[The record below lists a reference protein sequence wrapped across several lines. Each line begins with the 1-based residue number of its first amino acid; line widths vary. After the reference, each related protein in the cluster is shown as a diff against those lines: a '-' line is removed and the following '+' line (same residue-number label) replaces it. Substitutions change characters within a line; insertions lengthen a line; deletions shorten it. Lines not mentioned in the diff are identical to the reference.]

1 MTAHPSEPLDIT
13 AQFDNGSWTGTLYPG
28 AGELVGAMRMR
39 GVARPFVTSVAA
51 QRCHERDGLLRALR
65 RIRRFVTSNHLRLFI
80 TTTFAHAPTVEN
92 AIGDMERFVRRCRY
106 RHDAFPFVWTL
117 ERGEQRGRLHG
128 HLLAPVG
135 LTATFEECW
144 PHGGV
149 HARVVGESLQE
160 MRNQAEYLAKSF
172 EDPVLPDQCYRVAKG
187 FQPEAIRI
195 EAASA
200 EALLAEAEVRM
211 GLDAATHSTSAVAL
225 QAQWDR

>member
-1 MTAHPSEPLDIT
+1 MIADPLGPLDGT
-13 AQFDNGSWTGTLYPG
+13 AQFDDGSWVGMLCPG
-28 AGELVGAMRMR
+28 AGELGGVMRMR
-39 GVARPFVTSVAA
+39 SVTRPLVASTATDRA
-51 QRCHERDGLLRALR
+51 RERDRLLRANR
-65 RIRRFVTSNHLRLFI
+65 RVRRFVTSNHLRLFI

-135 LTATFEECW
+135 LIATFEECW

-195 EAASA
+195 EAESA
-200 EALLAEAEVRM
+200 EALLAEAEARM
-211 GLDAATHSTSAVAL
+211 GLEAATYITSAVAL